1 MSVCAQ
7 THIHWSRD
15 EDVTYDC
22 RNIWIH
28 MFCALV
34 FVFFFIFNS
43 SIPSFIHSFIHSFL
57 FLDDVVAAA
66 YGILLLVAP
75 FRRQFFHD
83 IPFSS
88 SSSSSSSTSSS
99 FSFISLPAY
108 LLVFIYIF
116 VCCHT
121 RRLDIISDSNGSMRA
136 SFLLPF
142 APVRSHFQ
150 RIMRDCHLCIL
161 LLLLYMYMVFCHKC
175 ILKSS

>member
-1 MSVCAQ
+1 MSVCAH
-7 THIHWSRD
+7 THIHIHWSRD

-28 MFCALV
+28 MFCALA
-34 FVFFFIFNS
+34 FVFFFNS

-57 FLDDVVAAA
+57 FLDDVVAA
-66 YGILLLVAP
+66 YGIFAG
-75 FRRQFFHD
+75 R
-83 IPFSS
+83 
-88 SSSSSSSTSSS
+88 S
-99 FSFISLPAY
+99 FSPSIFPWHPFFVVIVDVV
-108 LLVFIYIF
+108 VFFVHFFTSIFTCIYIYF
-116 VCCHT
+116 CVLSY
-121 RRLDIISDSNGSMRA
+121 LDIISDSNGSMRA
-136 SFLLPF
+136 SFFLPFALYF